1 MKLSLMWASVTV
13 TIYPIAQ
20 QIRYLGAFYL
30 LDYELK
36 SQLQTYATTIY
47 IYRGT

>member
-36 SQLQTYATTIY
+36 SQRLLQTCNYNLHL
-47 IYRGT
+47 